1 MTKELEAL
9 LTELYVLIDDQVV
22 EPRHGRGRRPE
33 LSDSE
38 LLCLAVAQM
47 LLGLHS
53 ERRWVGHAQ
62 RNPDLRRMFPYMP
75 QQPGYHKRLK
85 ASRGLLCNMIRVLA
99 GVCPSWSEDMWI
111 TDATPVPCGTSRE
124 TVTRSDLAGH
134 AGYAVLRELLAL
146 LLGSEALPGLRRRRH
161 ADHVVPGPPQDR

>member
-38 LLCLAVAQM
+38 LLSLAVAQL
-47 LLGLHS
+47 LLGSHS
-53 ERRWVGHAQ
+53 ERRWVWHAHG
-62 RNPDLRRMFPYMP
+62 NADLRRMFPYVP

-85 ASRGLLCNMIRVLA
+85 ASRGLLCNTIRALA
-99 GVCPSWSEDMWI
+99 RVCPSWSDDMWI
-111 TDATPVPCGTSRE
+111 IDQDIQFSQEGFQFFRHKS
-124 TVTRSDLAGH
+124 SAG
-134 AGYAVLRELLAL
+134 ALR
-146 LLGSEALPGLRRRRH
+146 LRPPQRH
-161 ADHVVPGPPQDR
+161 ASRNQPPSETLPDVKSFLDLS